1 MKAFTMILPLLYL
14 ISIEVKHT
22 LVKSLISKNRMIRNF
37 ATRPSTRRFKAKPRL
52 NANDNSKEDL
62 DPEKDRPFTLPP
74 G

>member
-22 LVKSLISKNRMIRNF
+22 LVKSLIKNNHMIRNF
-37 ATRPSTRRFKAKPRL
+37 STRPSTRRFKGKPRI
-52 NANDNSKEDL
+52 NANDKEEL